1 MTSSSPWVVDL
12 ANANRLELV
21 GGKAVNLARMI
32 RAGLPVPGGFVVT
45 TAACRDARS
54 HDNSSLPDDLAG
66 EIVAA
71 WQRMGSPAVAVRS
84 SATAEDMAE
93 ASMAGQYETVLDV
106 TDESALRAA
115 VLHCWASLDS
125 PRTRTYSAEH
135 GIDLDRVAMAVVVQ
149 ELVASEVAGVMFTAN
164 PRTGSRDECIVEG
177 SYGLGEAVVCGMV
190 QPDVYTLRREDGA
203 VLNSRIADKQVCIPP
218 GGDGPCPVDD
228 ARRALACLTPEDLT
242 KLWELG
248 DKCER
253 HFSRPQD
260 VEWALHEGRAIL
272 LQSRAITSLEDAR
285 ATQRVLE
292 AEQARLRG
300 LTDQGRGP
308 WALHNLAETLP
319 HPTPLT
325 WSVVGRF
332 MSGRGGFGRMHEL
345 AGFEPSQRVREE
357 GFLQLIAGRPYMDAS
372 LAPEMVFEDY
382 PFAYDANLL
391 TWDPQAAQSPPTVPR
406 GTLRARLAGAKRI
419 AKAQRRLQTLAKDLD
434 RRLAGEILP
443 DFVAWCR
450 QEKRRDLTTLTGEAL
465 AECWC
470 ERERKVMDE
479 FGTHWLL
486 PSLVAGMAL
495 AELEAFVIAHFWD
508 KDARQRA
515 QAAATG
521 ARADMT
527 MSANADLYRTACGL
541 QTLAEW
547 MEAYGHRGP
556 GEFDLAEP
564 RWRERPDEAR
574 DLAERLTDGADPQEI
589 HRRRQATADETLSV
603 MRSDLSPAAQ
613 HELECHVDLVGRYL
627 PFREDGKHYLML
639 GYDLLRDIALAAGE
653 ELGLGQDVFFL
664 TSAELCEALATG
676 QAPAELA
683 RTRRTEWDARR
694 RLAPPRVIDADGID
708 SLAEPAVPPGGARL
722 EAWAVSAGTACGP
735 VRVVLSPQTA
745 GDLPPGAILVCPSTD
760 PAWTPLFVNA
770 AALVLERGGT
780 LSHGAVVARE
790 LGLPAVV
797 LDGATRVLADGEE
810 ITVDGNAGAVLRAG
824 QTNADSEVEADP
836 TDVRIP
842 NALRLPP
849 PGPIA
854 RRAARLRGLGLLGWA
869 VFLVAGLAL
878 PGEWLYWPS
887 MTALDAVCW
896 PVIALFGKV
905 GGVAVLAA
913 ALAGVVML
921 GQRLWTDNRRLRAAK
936 QRASELRRQA
946 NRLPRAV
953 PRRAAL
959 LAEAAPLSM
968 RMLGAAM
975 TPLAVLLGPVI
986 FMFLWFP
993 LRVDP
998 AAWSPPPGSEVSI
1011 AVTVDSTCKD
1021 AVRLTVDKPLQVD
1034 EFSENPRAVL
1044 PIRAMLERLH
1054 REARDGKDLSN
1065 TSPRLQELLETDR
1078 DATLVSLEAYLAQ
1091 DIVPCDIVWKVQST
1105 PRADG
1110 SFGVRVS
1117 AGDAPALS
1125 ARVVLGNTRPPS
1137 PAEVLADAPGEAIRS
1152 LKIVYPPPETR
1163 PTYWVP
1169 LSLIGL
1175 GGWDLGWLG
1184 VYLVTYL
1191 PAMFVFRR
1199 LLGVA

>member
-1 MTSSSPWVVDL
+1 MTTASRWIVDL
-12 ANANRLELV
+12 ADADSLEHV

-32 RAGLPVPGGFVVT
+32 GAGLPVPGGFVVT
-45 TAACRDARS
+45 TAAYREARARDE
-54 HDNSSLPDDLAG
+54 SSLPDDLAG
-66 EIVAA
+66 DIVAA
-71 WQRMGSPAVAVRS
+71 WQAMGSPAVAVRS

-106 TDESALRAA
+106 TDEDALHAA

-125 PRTRTYSAEH
+125 PRTRTYLAEH

-149 ELVASEVAGVMFTAN
+149 QLVPSEVAGVMFTAN

-177 SYGLGEAVVCGMV
+177 SYGLGEAVVSGMV

-203 VLNSRIADKQVCIPP
+203 VLNSRIADKQVWIPP

-228 ARRALACLTPEDLT
+228 ARRGRACLSPEDLT

-248 DKCER
+248 DTCEA
-253 HFSRPQD
+253 HFGGPQD

-272 LQSRAITSLEDAR
+272 LQSRAITSLEGAA
-285 ATQRVLE
+285 ATQRVLATE
-292 AEQARLRG
+292 RARLRE
-300 LTDQGRGP
+300 LADEGRGP
-308 WALHNLAETLP
+308 WVLHNLAETLP

-345 AGFEPSQRVREE
+345 AGFQPSQRVCEE
-357 GFLQLIAGRPYMDAS
+357 GFLRLIAGRPYMDAS
-372 LAPEMVFEDY
+372 LAPEMFFEDY

-391 TWDPQAAQSPPTVPR
+391 TWDPESAQSPPTVPR

-419 AKAQRRLQTLAKDLD
+419 AKAQRRLQALAKDLD
-434 RRLAGEILP
+434 RRFAHEVLP
-443 DFVAWCR
+443 AFVDWCR
-450 QEKRRDLTTLTGEAL
+450 QEKQRDLATLTGEAL
-465 AECWC
+465 AECWRR
-470 ERERKVMDE
+470 RERRVMDE

-495 AELEAFVIAHFWD
+495 AELNAFVAAHFWD
-508 KDARQRA
+508 KDARRLA
-515 QAAATG
+515 QTVATG
-521 ARADMT
+521 ARADLT
-527 MSANADLYRTACGL
+527 MSANADLYRTARGQ

-547 MEAYGHRGP
+547 MDAYGHRGP

-564 RWRERPDEAR
+564 RWRERPAEAR
-574 DLAERLTDGADPQEI
+574 DLAGRLTDGADPQEI
-589 HRRRQATADETLSV
+589 HASRQATADATLSE
-603 MRSDLSPAAQ
+603 MRSALSAAAQ
-613 HELECHVDLVGRYL
+613 RELQGHIDLVGRYL

-639 GYDLLRDIALAAGE
+639 GYDLLRDVALAAGE
-653 ELGLGQDVFFL
+653 KLGLGRDVFFL
-664 TSAELCEALATG
+664 TGEEMCKALATG

-683 RTRRTEWDARR
+683 RTRRREWDARR
-694 RLAPPRVIDADGID
+694 RLAPPRVLDAGSID
-708 SLAEPAVPPGGARL
+708 SLAEPAAPPGGARL
-722 EAWAVSAGTACGP
+722 DAWGVSAGTARGP
-735 VRVVLSPQTA
+735 VRIVLSPQSA
-745 GDLPPGAILVCPSTD
+745 GDLPPGAVLVCPSTD

-790 LGLPAVV
+790 MGLPAVV

-824 QTNADSEVEADP
+824 QTQPDAEVEADP

-842 NALRLPP
+842 DALRFPP

-854 RRAARLRGLGLLGWA
+854 RRAARLRRAGLLGWA
-869 VFLVAGLAL
+869 VFLVAAFAL
-878 PGEWLYWPS
+878 PGQWLYWPA
-887 MTALDAVCW
+887 MTALDTLCW
-896 PVIALFGKV
+896 PVIATFGKV
-905 GGVAVLAA
+905 GGMAVLAA
-913 ALAGVVML
+913 LLAGVVML

-936 QRASELRRQA
+936 DRAAELRRQA
-946 NRLPRAV
+946 NCLPRTA

-959 LAEAAPLSM
+959 LAEAAGLSM

-975 TPLAVLLGPVI
+975 VPLAALLGPII

-998 AAWSPPPGSEVSI
+998 AAWSPPPGADVSI
-1011 AVTVDSTCKD
+1011 AVAVDSTCKD
-1021 AVRLTVDKPLQVD
+1021 TVRLTVDKPLQID
-1034 EFSENPRAVL
+1034 EFSANPRTVL
-1044 PIRAMLERLH
+1044 PVRAMLERL
-1054 REARDGKDLSN
+1054 RAAARDGKDLSH
-1065 TSPRLQELLETDR
+1065 TSPRLQELLDADR
-1078 DATLVSLEAYLAQ
+1078 DKTLASLDAYLARE
-1091 DIVPCDIVWKVQST
+1091 IVPSGIVWKVQS
-1105 PRADG
+1105 PPDANG

-1125 ARVVLGNTRPPS
+1125 ARIVLGSARPPS
-1137 PAEVLADAPGEAIRS
+1137 PADVLADAAGAPLRS
-1152 LKIVYPPPETR
+1152 LKVVYPPPDAKLTF
-1163 PTYWVP
+1163 WAP
-1169 LSLIGL
+1169 LSLVGL
-1175 GGWDLGWLG
+1175 GDWDLGWLG
-1184 VYLVTYL
+1184 VYLVSYL

-1199 LLGVA
+1199 LLRVA